1 MDDNSIS
8 FTEEYHKKLAI
19 FGKSIVACTETDPEK
34 SDTSNN
40 QKSENAKEGL
50 ENTKD
55 SAQNTDN
62 KAGIILLSIIIV
74 TITSVIIFMFKQL
87 KKN

>member
-1 MDDNSIS
+1 M
-8 FTEEYHKKLAI
+8 LI
-19 FGKSIVACTETDPEK
+19 FHHVLIKTNQNQSNETETNPEK

-74 TITSVIIFMFKQL
+74 TITSVIIFMFKKL